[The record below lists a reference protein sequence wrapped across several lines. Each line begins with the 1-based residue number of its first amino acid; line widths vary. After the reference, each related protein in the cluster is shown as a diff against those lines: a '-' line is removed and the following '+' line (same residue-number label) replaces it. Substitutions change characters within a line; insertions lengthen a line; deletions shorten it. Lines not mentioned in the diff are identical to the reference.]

1 MPKPVVVTISHALGR
16 EQAVERLRERIGA
29 IRQALGQYRVVMVK
43 DEWTGDRLNLGL
55 SALGQTVQGT
65 VDVKDDHVRI
75 EVQLPWLLA
84 AFADRLAGDG
94 WQRVYDG
101 DDGWLFTMPPG

>member
-43 DEWTGDRLNLGL
+43 DEWAGDRLNLGL
-55 SALGQTVQGT
+55 SALGQTVQGI

-84 AFADRLAGDG
+84 AFADRLQALVREKGPALLG
-94 WQRVYDG
+94 
-101 DDGWLFTMPPG
+101 PPGKRD